1 MQCSLLCRRLFL
13 SDLLKRDFGNA
24 HPTSSL
30 RITGELQI
38 DNTIPQIRNGTVLFR
53 NHHIYGTLLPFLRQF
68 ERSHDII
75 MFPDM
80 RTKLSPYLQLGTDCV
95 LLFIRFCPETALI
108 FMTGTNRQHPGA
120 QSAGLHLPGH
130 KGYLQIS
137 GTGKKIRIRHRT
149 PAILHG
155 LPGISPE
162 RRHRIPRFK
171 IAIGKKIIGK
181 ILICKRNDLQI
192 AQLKFC

>member
-1 MQCSLLCRRLFL
+1 MTAGNFGGFEQEQRKIPSFSGNDGSENCENQRLHEQCNAPFLCRRLL
-13 SDLLKRDFGNA
+13 LPDLLKRDFGNA

-30 RITGELQI
+30 RIAGELQI

-95 LLFIRFCPETALI
+95 LLFIRFCPETAAS
-108 FMTGTNRQHPGA
+108 RSAVRWPPPAGA
-120 QSAGLHLPGH
+120 Q
-130 KGYLQIS
+130 
-137 GTGKKIRIRHRT
+137 R
-149 PAILHG
+149 
-155 LPGISPE
+155 ISPDFWY
-162 RRHRIPRFK
+162 RQKNPNSSPYASDTSRLARHFSRK
-171 IAIGKKIIGK
+171 A
-181 ILICKRNDLQI
+181 
-192 AQLKFC
+192 A